1 MQLLSAILVAV
12 AATGAVAD
20 PFATTQMS
28 APARTTDGPDLY
40 RRWCNHGTGGNGGC
54 EANGLR
60 TYCCSTVQTP
70 YFEVFRM
77 VTVVSRNKEGD
88 IQCENGGMIWCS

>member
-60 TYCCSTVQTP
+60 TYCTSSDVPDYTVQYRADP
-70 YFEVFRM
+70 LLRGLPNGDGCFE
-77 VTVVSRNKEGD
+77 E
-88 IQCENGGMIWCS
+88 